1 MDQRMLRLILRNPPP
16 KTTRVG
22 AAPPRRVNTTGAV
35 RVRLDRGWT
44 TLSGKSGDART
55 AGYQR
60 LKRVTGNKTQERLS
74 YF

>member
-1 MDQRMLRLILRNPPP
+1 M
-16 KTTRVG
+16 
-22 AAPPRRVNTTGAV
+22 NTTGAV